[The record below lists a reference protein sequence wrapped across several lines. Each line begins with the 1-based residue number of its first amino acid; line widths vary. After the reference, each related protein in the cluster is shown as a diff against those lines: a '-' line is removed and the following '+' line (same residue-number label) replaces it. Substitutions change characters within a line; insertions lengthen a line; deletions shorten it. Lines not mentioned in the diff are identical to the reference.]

1 MVMELYFVTVE
12 TNSGKRD
19 LHPVWI
25 DSPTGIDLQRRKDIE
40 SALNKARDDGYT
52 PTGDVFPANSIS
64 KANAVLKDHE
74 NSPYDHVKKLYERYS
89 TQEGLDEYLKSEV
102 AGDEKEQLAEDFERI
117 TLALSDY
124 MDNVLPVNTKVRLA
138 QALGTSTPT
147 LYRVM
152 SSCKVDARRGVSWLL
167 IAKLLKDMGL
177 LEEVKELVEQRVA
190 SLQDSKSQ
198 YLQNEN
204 IVEKIS
210 TGRPGKAQLRSV
222 GS

>member
-1 MVMELYFVTVE
+1 MELYFVTVE

-19 LHPVWI
+19 LHPVLI
-25 DSPTGIDLQRRKDIE
+25 DSPSGIDLQRRKDIE
-40 SALNKARDDGYT
+40 DALDKARSEGYT
-52 PTGDVFPANSIS
+52 PTGDVFPASSIS
-64 KANAVLKDHE
+64 NANAAIKEHQ
-74 NSPYDHVKKLYERYS
+74 NSPYEHVEMLYERYS
-89 TQEGLDEYLKSEV
+89 TQEGLDEFLESEV
-102 AGDEKEQLAEDFERI
+102 AQEEKERLAEDYERI

-152 SSCKVDARRGVSWLL
+152 SSLQVDARRGVSWLL
-167 IAKLLKDMGL
+167 IAKLFKDMGL
-177 LEEVKELVEQRVA
+177 LGEVKDLVEQRVEA
-190 SLQDSKSQ
+190 LQNSKSK
-198 YLQNEN
+198 YLANEN

-210 TGRPGKAQLRSV
+210 TGRPSKVQLRSV